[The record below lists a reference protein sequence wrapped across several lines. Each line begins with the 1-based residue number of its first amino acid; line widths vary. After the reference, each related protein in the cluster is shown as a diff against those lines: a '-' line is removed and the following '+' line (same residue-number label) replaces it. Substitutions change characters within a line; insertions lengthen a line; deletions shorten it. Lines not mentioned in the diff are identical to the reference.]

1 MNEPPNSK
9 LSNARVWSTYVPQPI
24 LTFEDL
30 TPYERNK
37 VVYTCR
43 NVRQTTSGRFVRHN
57 NTVYNLDELK
67 RIRPELYN
75 SWDLETP
82 LTDSTGLVFKWVHI
96 KSKEPTLYVYVG
108 EYATESYLKGDV

>member
-1 MNEPPNSK
+1 M
-9 LSNARVWSTYVPQPI
+9 
-24 LTFEDL
+24 
-30 TPYERNK
+30 
-37 VVYTCR
+37 
-43 NVRQTTSGRFVRHN
+43 SGRFVRHN
-57 NTVYNLDELK
+57 NAVYNLDELK